1 MDEGDVG
8 KRSLHCPNLLSVKT
22 WGGKPRTKHRL
33 RGRAGLAI
41 DGANPRAR
49 GRRRREA
56 GISVKQDI
64 RGDGR
69 RDWSDHYWWSLDGVR
84 LHARVYAGP
93 ADAADAP
100 PILCLPG
107 LARNARDFEQLAPHL
122 AQYRRVVA
130 VEFRGRGESAY
141 AKDPMTYVP
150 LTYVQDVIALLDDM
164 KVDRFAT
171 VGTSLG
177 GLVSMLLAATQ
188 PGRLVGAVLNDVGP
202 ELELAGLERIRDYI
216 GSGGSQPTWI
226 HAARAVSELNGAVY
240 PGYEIH
246 DWLRLTKR
254 THRLTAEGRI
264 VTDYDKQIAAPLRV
278 PNGGDAG
285 IDLWPAYRAL
295 DGIPLL
301 VLRGELSDILA
312 RGAAEK
318 MAAELPRA
326 RLAEVPGVG
335 HAPTMD
341 EAEAVAAIDGWL
353 AELPAT

>member
-1 MDEGDVG
+1 
-8 KRSLHCPNLLSVKT
+8 VKT
-22 WGGKPRTKHRL
+22 WGGKPRAKHRL
-33 RGRAGLAI
+33 HARAGLAI
-41 DGANPRAR
+41 GGANPGEDGQRK
-49 GRRRREA
+49 EA
-56 GISVKQDI
+56 AISVKQDH
-64 RGDGR
+64 RSDGR
-69 RDWSDHYWWSLDGVR
+69 SDWADHFWWSSDGVR
-84 LHARVYAGP
+84 LHARIYAGP
-93 ADAADAP
+93 PAAGDAP
-100 PILCLPG
+100 PIVCMPG

-122 AQYRRVVA
+122 AQYRRVIV

-150 LTYVQDVIALLDDM
+150 LTYVQDVIALLDDL
-164 KVDRFAT
+164 KVERFAT

-202 ELELAGLERIRDYI
+202 ELQAAGLERIRDYI
-216 GSGGSQPTWI
+216 GTGGSQPTWI
-226 HAARAVSELNGAVY
+226 HAARAFGELNAAVY
-240 PGYEIH
+240 PGFEIH

-285 IDLWPAYRAL
+285 VDLWPAYRAL
-295 DGIPLL
+295 GGIPLL

-312 RGAAEK
+312 RDAAAR
-318 MAAELPRA
+318 MAAELPGA

-341 EAEAVAAIDGWL
+341 EPEALAAIDAW
-353 AELPAT
+353 AADLPAA